1 MTVLKILLPPL
12 LGGIIGYITNDIAIK
27 MLFHPRKP
35 IYIGKWRL
43 PLTPGLIPKEKHRV
57 AQSIGKVISEQLL
70 DSDTLEKVFT
80 SEELLQKIRDG
91 LARLVEKNRENTDTL
106 ETVLINFTSE
116 ETSQHLEEDIKDG
129 ASTLLHKKL
138 SEAQIGE
145 KASKSILS
153 KIAEVLE
160 TYSFGLLSPFI
171 DQSLIESVSKGIGE
185 LITAIIADNSKQ
197 MIYDVIDS
205 EYDKLKN
212 ERVCDLIEKYE
223 HKLPQITDFLIHMYV
238 KIIQDNLA
246 GILENINIEKI
257 VQDRID
263 SFDVMELEQMIFSVM
278 KKELRAIVYLGAA
291 LGFIMGWL
299 NLLLLR

>member
-1 MTVLKILLPPL
+1 MIFKILLPPI
-12 LGGIIGYITNDIAIK
+12 LGGIIGYITNAIAIK
-27 MLFHPRKP
+27 MLFHPCKP

-70 DSDTLEKVFT
+70 DCDTLQKVFT
-80 SEELLQKIRDG
+80 SEELLKKMRDG

-116 ETSQHLEEDIKDG
+116 ETSHRLEEDIKDS
-129 ASTLLHKKL
+129 ASTLIHKKL

-145 KASKSILS
+145 KASKSILN
-153 KIAEVLE
+153 KIVEVLE

-171 DQSLIESVSKGIGE
+171 DQSLIDSVSKGIGE
-185 LITAIIADNSKQ
+185 LITGVIADNSKQ
-197 MIYDVIDS
+197 MIYDVIDT

-212 ERVCDLIEKYE
+212 QRVCDLIEKYE
-223 HKLPQITDFLIHMYV
+223 QKLPQITDFLIHLYV
-238 KIIQDNLA
+238 KTVQDNLA

-257 VQDRID
+257 VQERID
-263 SFDVMELEQMIFSVM
+263 SFDVVELEQMIFSVM

>member
-1 MTVLKILLPPL
+1 MIFKILLPPI
-12 LGGIIGYITNDIAIK
+12 LGGIIGYITNAIAIK

-70 DSDTLEKVFT
+70 DCDTLQKVFT
-80 SEELLQKIRDG
+80 SEELLKKMRDG
-91 LARLVEKNRENTDTL
+91 LARLVEKNKENTDTL

-116 ETSQHLEEDIKDG
+116 ETSHRLEEDIKDS
-129 ASTLLHKKL
+129 ASTLIHKKL

-145 KASKSILS
+145 KASKSILN
-153 KIAEVLE
+153 KIVEVLE

-171 DQSLIESVSKGIGE
+171 DQSLIDSVSKGIGE
-185 LITAIIADNSKQ
+185 LITGVIADNSKQ
-197 MIYDVIDS
+197 MIYDVIDT

-212 ERVCDLIEKYE
+212 QRVCDLIEKYE
-223 HKLPQITDFLIHMYV
+223 QKLPQITDFLIHLYV
-238 KIIQDNLA
+238 KTVQDNLA

-257 VQDRID
+257 VQERID
-263 SFDVMELEQMIFSVM
+263 SFDVVELEQMIFSVM